1 MTLMTKTFYETG
13 LFIFFIYMSKKIKST
28 QKNKL
33 FRNFF
38 IKADRKTQFYNI
50 VSFNLFDN
58 DPS

>member
-1 MTLMTKTFYETG
+1 MTKTFYETG

-50 VSFNLFDN
+50 VS
-58 DPS
+58 